1 MSKHKH
7 ISIVG
12 LGILVLILVLS
23 LSPITPHATT
33 FHSVA
38 ERQYF
43 GMMAAHSIVDSSLI
57 FPTATSCVGCHGPD
71 PMQNAYIDNE
81 GKDVNVFDDWQTS
94 MMANSAKDPFWRAK
108 VSHEVAT
115 FPQHRAD
122 TEDKCTSCHAPMGH
136 YTKLIRGQGKYG
148 IHDLLVDTVGM
159 DGVSCGACHQMSER
173 DLGNLFS
180 GGLNYD
186 TTRVMYG
193 PFEFPFAPPMRDF
206 VGFTPEYSEHIND
219 EGLCAGCHTLVTNSY
234 NTDGSLSDNFFAEQA
249 TYHEWLNSAYALG
262 EGKQTCQNCH
272 IPRIEDSIVISANYA
287 FLEGRSPYGLHEL
300 VGGNVTMLKLMKDN
314 KEALGIKATDA
325 AFDETI
331 AATED
336 MLQRRSLQM
345 QMNVVSGQGAD
356 SLLVEVKVTNLAGHK
371 FPSGYPS
378 RRAVLQFAVVA
389 SAGDTLFQSG
399 TFDEQWEV
407 AGLDPEFEP
416 HYNIIDDESQVQ
428 IYEFVTGDSDGKPTT
443 LLEQAFVGLKD
454 NRLPPRG
461 FKKDHSTYDTVT
473 IVGAALTD
481 TNFNLFDSGVEGSG
495 SDIIQYH
502 IPLNGYT
509 GPVDV
514 YATMVYQPLPPRW
527 MAPMFATKTD
537 EIDTFKS
544 MFDANDNEP
553 VYMVR
558 DTIADLFVNT
568 VSTDQLV
575 SQQQLSVYPNPTEG
589 GIITLQSEKS
599 IQYIQC
605 LSNAGLSVPLSLD
618 GEQTQLPDIPGTYYL
633 HITFED
639 DTQVIKKVIRL

>member
-1 MSKHKH
+1 MSRHKH
-7 ISIVG
+7 ISLVG
-12 LGILVLILVLS
+12 FGILILILALS

-33 FHSVA
+33 FHSA
-38 ERQYF
+38 EERLYF
-43 GMMAAHSIVDSSLI
+43 NTIAAHSTVDSALI
-57 FPTATSCVGCHGPD
+57 FPSSVSCVGCHGPD
-71 PMQNAYIDNE
+71 PMQNAYIDKDGN
-81 GKDVNVFDDWQTS
+81 DVNLFDDWQTS

-108 VSHEVAT
+108 VSHEVAA
-115 FPQHRAD
+115 FPQHRVD

-159 DGVSCGACHQMSER
+159 DGVSCGACHQMSEK

-180 GGLNYD
+180 GKLNYD

-193 PFEFPFAPPMRDF
+193 PFDFPFAPPMRDF
-206 VGFTPEYSEHIND
+206 VGFTPVFSEHIND

-234 NTDGSLSDNFFAEQA
+234 NTDGSLSGNFFAEQA
-249 TYHEWLNSAYALG
+249 TYHEWLNSIYALG
-262 EGKQTCQNCH
+262 EEKQTCQNCH

-300 VGGNVTMLKLMKDN
+300 VGGNITMLNLMKEN
-314 KEALGIKATDA
+314 KETLGINATDE
-325 AFDETI
+325 AFDATI

-336 MLQRRSLQM
+336 MLQRRSIELEM
-345 QMNVVSGQGAD
+345 DVVADQGTD
-356 SLLVEVKVTNLAGHK
+356 SLLVAVKVTNLAGHK

-378 RRAVLQFAVVA
+378 RRAVLQFAVLT
-389 SAGDTLFQSG
+389 SNGDTLFQSG
-399 TFDEQWEV
+399 TFDDQWEV

-416 HYNIIDDESQVQ
+416 HYNRIENESQVQ
-428 IYEFVTGDSDGKPTT
+428 IYEFVTADSDGEVTT

-481 TNFNLFDSGVEGSG
+481 ADFNMFDNGAEGSG

-502 IPLNGYT
+502 IPLNGYS
-509 GPVDV
+509 GSVDIH
-514 YATMVYQPLPPRW
+514 AAMVYQPLPPRW
-527 MAPMFATKTD
+527 LAPMFATQTD
-537 EIDTFKS
+537 EIATFKS

-558 DTIADLFVNT
+558 DTIANLFVNT

-575 SQQQLSVYPNPTEG
+575 DKQQLNVFPNPTTDG
-589 GIITLQSEKS
+589 KITLQSEKP
-599 IQYIQC
+599 IQHIQC
-605 LSNAGLSVPLSLD
+605 VSNAGLSLPLSLH
-618 GEQTQLPDIPGTYYL
+618 GEQATLPDTPGAYYL
-633 HITFED
+633 HVTFAD
-639 DTQVIKKVIRL
+639 ATQVIKKVVRL